1 MIGIERILVPT
12 DFSKT
17 SDVALQYAIT
27 LAQALTAQ
35 LYLVHV
41 PGKAGENFE
50 ADFPFGPFE
59 SPIRERFDLLTGS
72 KEKRLRTEYAL
83 RIGTPPDEIIRYVGD
98 RNIDLIVMG
107 THGRSGVA
115 HVLMGSVTEAV
126 IRQSPCPV
134 LVVRRA

>member
-1 MIGIERILVPT
+1 
-12 DFSKT
+12 
-17 SDVALQYAIT
+17 
-27 LAQALTAQ
+27 
-35 LYLVHV
+35 VHV